1 MTKRLYHVDS
11 YLGEFEATVL
21 AVPENGTLVFDR
33 SAFYPQGGGQPND
46 FGIVEYSTGKA
57 RILGGKDR
65 GAEIHYAFDGAMP
78 SPGQKIRGF
87 VDWPRRYKL
96 MRMHTS
102 AHVLAAVLYQK
113 HGALITGNQLDT
125 DKSRMD
131 FNLAEFAKDQLAILE
146 TEVNAELAKNHSIE
160 TSLMPREKALALPEL
175 FKLKDVLPK
184 EIDPLRIV
192 KIGALDIQADGGTH
206 VKQTREVGTIK
217 LVDFS
222 NKGATNRRIYW
233 QLA

>member
-1 MTKRLYHVDS
+1 MTKRLFHEDS
-11 YLGEFEATVL
+11 YLAEFEAKILGV
-21 AVPENGTLVFDR
+21 GDSTLVFDR

-46 FGIVEYSTGKA
+46 FGTVEYSNGKA

-146 TEVNAELAKNHSIE
+146 TEVNAELAKNHFIE